1 MLFTVIIVC
10 HLDKQCLSP
19 DRKVSFRRLRT
30 ASRILNKCFLGAHY
44 QENLD
49 RDSEAQQPD
58 GVKIVELGPPERE
71 TGTGKSNSQQ
81 LEWSAKIVPGTEAQ
95 GQAELRQERR
105 GHHQGIRYQVR
116 LAGNRHC
123 VEHAVSLVCT
133 GDWYLKSFFP
143 DSGLFWELNLLLR
156 AQWARKKPVW

>member
-1 MLFTVIIVC
+1 MGLN
-10 HLDKQCLSP
+10 S
-19 DRKVSFRRLRT
+19 RT
-30 ASRILNKCFLGAHY
+30 WA
-44 QENLD
+44 
-49 RDSEAQQPD
+49 
-58 GVKIVELGPPERE
+58 PPR
-71 TGTGKSNSQQ
+71 GK
-81 LEWSAKIVPGTEAQ
+81 Q
-95 GQAELRQERR
+95 GQARVIPNSWNEVQRYSWEQRQAELWQERR

-156 AQWARKKPVW
+156 AQ